1 MQKIIVTGGLG
12 FIGSNFIRLLLH
24 ENLCAEILNIDKQT
38 YAGNPENL
46 AEFEN
51 DRRYVFLKADIGNV
65 EKIEN
70 AINQFKPTSI
80 VNFAAESHVDRSI
93 DSPEPFI
100 QTNVLG
106 TLRLL
111 ESTKNFF
118 NSLDEKSKNKFRFLH
133 ISTDEVYGS
142 LSNEDPA
149 FSESTGYSPNS
160 PYSASKAGADHLV
173 RAYFHTFGL
182 PVLTTNCSNNYG
194 PYQFPEKLIPLVI
207 LNALEGKKLPIYG
220 DGKNIRDWLHV
231 EDHCRGIYS
240 VLQRGLIGE
249 TYCIGGDSEKTNLEV
264 VDTICEALDNY
275 RNKNAPHGKLKEFV
289 KDRPGHDQRYAINF
303 SKIKNELGW
312 APNYS
317 FEEGMR
323 NTVDW
328 YFKNL
333 EWCENVTSGKY
344 RRERLGSK

>member
-51 DRRYVFLKADIGNV
+51 DRRYIFLKADIGNV

-70 AINQFKPTSI
+70 AINEFKPTSI

-118 NSLDEKSKNKFRFLH
+118 NSLDEKSKNEFRFLH

-194 PYQFPEKLIPLVI
+194 PYQFPEKLIPLMI
-207 LNALEGKKLPIYG
+207 LNALEGKNFPFMEMVRILEIGYMLKITAEAFSQFFKEVGLVKHTVLVVILKKLIW
-220 DGKNIRDWLHV
+220 KWWIL
-231 EDHCRGIYS
+231 
-240 VLQRGLIGE
+240 
-249 TYCIGGDSEKTNLEV
+249 
-264 VDTICEALDNY
+264 
-275 RNKNAPHGKLKEFV
+275 FV
-289 KDRPGHDQRYAINF
+289 RLWIIIVMKMP
-303 SKIKNELGW
+303 
-312 APNYS
+312 P
-317 FEEGMR
+317 MR
-323 NTVDW
+323 T
-328 YFKNL
+328 
-333 EWCENVTSGKY
+333 
-344 RRERLGSK
+344 